1 VKSFLSYVL
10 ITFAVGAVIWAL
22 SGCAMGTMH
31 YSEARGTTVH
41 VVAVGEG
48 ALAYRCVGDA
58 EIINALPTVTLADGT
73 SLPLTP
79 ELLAEVRFSQLPE
92 GECIVARGSSISE
105 ELKTLIEYYFY
116 SKIVG
121 AAGSLIDVGEA
132 AVTQ

>member
-1 VKSFLSYVL
+1 VSFRLYVL
-10 ITFAVGAVIWAL
+10 AFVLFVLGAFAFC
-22 SGCAMGTMH
+22 GCAMGTMH
-31 YSEARGTTVH
+31 HSEARGTTVH